1 MISGQLVAW
10 FIIAYG
16 LVMLIWPGI
25 FTKFFESMSL
35 YSILDTKP
43 VPKEQRKSRLI
54 FWRAGGAVLI
64 LVGIYFLVLIR
75 TQQSP

>member
-16 LVMLIWPGI
+16 LVMLIWPGL
-25 FTKFFESMSL
+25 FAKFFESMLL
-35 YSILDTKP
+35 YSILNTKA
-43 VPKEQRKSRLI
+43 VPKDQRKSRAI

-64 LVGIYFLVLIR
+64 LVGIYFLALTR
-75 TQQSP
+75 TQ